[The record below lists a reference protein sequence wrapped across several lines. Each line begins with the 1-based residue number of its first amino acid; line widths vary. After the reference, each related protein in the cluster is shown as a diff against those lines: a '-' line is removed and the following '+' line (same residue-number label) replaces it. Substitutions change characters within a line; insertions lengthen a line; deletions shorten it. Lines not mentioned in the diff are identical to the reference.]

1 MGDVVAL
8 PGATAA
14 NFCSPSKCI
23 PAWPHPRKVTI
34 SIEQARAIDRDIR
47 HLDAVMNRARD
58 VKAISTILS
67 TTCGV
72 EASGAER
79 AARAIG
85 LWLRTGRC
93 LKSA

>member
-8 PGATAA
+8 PRTTAA
-14 NFCSPSKCI
+14 NFSSPSKCI

-47 HLDAVMNRARD
+47 HLDAVMNRAQD
-58 VKAISTILS
+58 VKAISMILS
-67 TTCGV
+67 TICGA
-72 EASGAER
+72 EALAAER

-85 LWLRTGRC
+85 TWLRTGRQNI
-93 LKSA
+93 A